1 MSTKAGEV
9 PNQTTQKVTCIS
21 EQMGMPELGAPDNHC
36 LSFLPGVVILEARA
50 SVMVF
55 GQNGGNSHSE

>member
-1 MSTKAGEV
+1 M
-9 PNQTTQKVTCIS
+9 TQKVTCIS
-21 EQMGMPELGAPDNHC
+21 EQMGMTELGAPDNRC

-55 GQNGGNSHSE
+55 GQNGGNSHSEWDS